1 MAVRKN
7 RPARREELEF
17 WVRSWSANEMLLI
30 LDLVGG
36 NCSDEGNMMP
46 TKEEKKAVHEL
57 WFDCNEP
64 YGGPDMKDDIKKV
77 LGLSDKALAVMRT
90 VYDAHVSSLDE
101 NELFR
106 ENFHLKNGPF
116 YVDSDKELGDRWRL
130 VFYLS
135 DEREVGAGFMR
146 SDKPVLVSYPD
157 GELVA
162 FLSGPDEEG
171 RYFGTQ
177 WYGFKP
183 EDFEAAVSIGKVF
196 LCNVSKGRLDEIDVS
211 HSLVDNI
218 LKRIPD
224 PAGLLKKYDDYWNLG
239 DESFTDKEVISVIDR
254 IAEVWKSGGDF
265 KGEAEKGLLSLS
277 KGVKAVIFETLCP
290 NEENWL
296 RKDLF
301 FSVDDI
307 VRVSRRS
314 GPVSYTEVSTQGTGM
329 ASLNRCLFFRKTI
342 NS

>member
-1 MAVRKN
+1 M
-7 RPARREELEF
+7 REELES

-36 NCSDEGNMMP
+36 NCPDEGNMMP
-46 TKEEKKAVHEL
+46 TKEEKKAVNEL
-57 WFDCNEP
+57 WFDCNQP
-64 YGGPDMKDDIKKV
+64 FGGPMMDHDIKTV
-77 LGLSDKALAVMRT
+77 LTLSDKALAVMRT
-90 VYDAHVSSLDE
+90 AYDAHVSSLDKDE
-101 NELFR
+101 FFR
-106 ENFHLKNGPF
+106 ENFHLKNGSF
-116 YVDSDKELGDRWRL
+116 YVDSVKELDDRWRL

-146 SDKPVLVSYPD
+146 SDKPALVSYPD

-177 WYGFKP
+177 WNGSEPK
-183 EDFEAAVSIGKVF
+183 DLEAAVSVGKVF

-218 LKRIPD
+218 LKRISD
-224 PAGLLKKYDDYWNLG
+224 PAGLLKKYDDYWNF
-239 DESFTDKEVISVIDR
+239 DNKRFTDKEVISVIDR
-254 IAEVWKSGGDF
+254 IAEVRKSGGDF

-314 GPVSYTEVSTQGTGM
+314 GLKSQRRVPGWHP
-329 ASLNRCLFFRKTI
+329 
-342 NS
+342 